1 MAWTYANQ
9 IGASMCTGDQLDGY
23 YFNFGNHRTM
33 QGSIE
38 LQITDVSFADGYQ
51 FSWFDV
57 RFCVKDDNNNQ
68 YGNSGLLTKYWGANT
83 AWTNIGFASNPTPL
97 FLAAYNAFDNRGG
110 EGYWFD
116 FTANLRW
123 DNYGGTA

>member
-1 MAWTYANQ
+1 MTWTYTGK
-9 IGASMCTGDQLDGY
+9 ISASMCTGDELDGY
-23 YFNFGNHRTM
+23 YFNFDNYRTM

-38 LQITDVSFADGYQ
+38 LQIIDISFADGYQ

-57 RFCVKDDNNNQ
+57 RFGVKDNNNNQ
-68 YGNSGLLTKYWGANT
+68 YGNSGLLTKYWGADT
-83 AWTNIGFASNPTPL
+83 DWTNIGFVSNPTPL
-97 FLAAYNAFDNRGG
+97 HLAAYDARDNRGG

-116 FTANLRW
+116 FTAYLRW